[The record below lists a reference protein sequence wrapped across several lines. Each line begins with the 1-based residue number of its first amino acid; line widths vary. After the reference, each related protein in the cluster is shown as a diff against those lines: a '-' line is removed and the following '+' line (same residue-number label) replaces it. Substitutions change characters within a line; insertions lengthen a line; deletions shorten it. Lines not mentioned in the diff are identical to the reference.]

1 MYNVLIV
8 DDDQFTL
15 NLLGDQ
21 LKSYG
26 DLFTPIYV
34 NDGQKAI
41 DILDAEKI
49 SLLVTDLVMP
59 GEFDGW
65 AIVDHIEKKQF
76 DIPCIVITSCEEEER
91 LQQVRHKVR
100 HLFYKPVQIQQLV
113 ESITA
118 ILNEGLAQGSLQGV
132 SAVSFLQLLEMEGKT
147 CLLEISESDGKKG
160 LLYIS
165 KGTLYD
171 AMFKDL
177 RGLEAAY
184 RLIAMDTPKLQIKTL
199 PRKKIRR
206 RIEGEMMGI
215 IMEAM
220 RLKDE
225 AAEDKQNTDNQ
236 VENKTP
242 VSFDEVESA
251 TGQPSMEKAQT
262 GNGQDDQQA
271 GETTSPPTQKEN
283 NTMSM
288 EATLEELRS
297 IKGYKAAALMNYT
310 GEVLAADSIDEDVD
324 LDNVGAVFNDIFRS
338 SHEAAGKVGLK
349 VCTELTMKTPDGL
362 IIMSCSGLDAAV
374 HFHLIAIL
382 DKDGNQAL
390 AKMQLDKMI
399 PKMLAELS

>member
-41 DILDAEKI
+41 DILDEEKI

-65 AIVDHIEKKQF
+65 AIVDHIEKNQF
-76 DIPCIVITSCEEEER
+76 DIPCIVITGCDEEER

-118 ILNEGLAQGSLQGV
+118 ILNEGLARGSLQGV

-147 CLLEISESDGKKG
+147 CLLEISTSDEEQG

-165 KGTLYD
+165 KGMLYD
-171 AMFKDL
+171 AMYKDL
-177 RGLEAAY
+177 RGQEAAY
-184 RLIAMDTPKLQIKTL
+184 RLIAMDTPQLQIKTL

-225 AAEDKQNTDNQ
+225 AAEDKQIN
-236 VENKTP
+236 
-242 VSFDEVESA
+242 
-251 TGQPSMEKAQT
+251 
-262 GNGQDDQQA
+262 DDQQA
-271 GETTSPPTQKEN
+271 GETTSPPTQKEK

-288 EATLEELRS
+288 EANLEELRS

-338 SHEAAGKVGLK
+338 SHEAAGKVGLQ
-349 VCTELTMKTPDGL
+349 VCTELTMKTPNGL
-362 IIMSCSGLDAAV
+362 IIMACSGVDAPV

-399 PKMLAELS
+399 PKMMDELS